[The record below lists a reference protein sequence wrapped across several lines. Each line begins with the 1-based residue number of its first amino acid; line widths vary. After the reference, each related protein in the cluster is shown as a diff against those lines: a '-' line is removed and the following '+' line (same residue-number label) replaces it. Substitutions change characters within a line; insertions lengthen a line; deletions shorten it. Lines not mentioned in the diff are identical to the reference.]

1 MKAHP
6 ELSQAHKAYL
16 MTIKRARRRILAWQ
30 IALFV
35 AFFTIWE
42 LAVRFE

>member
-1 MKAHP
+1 MKAHL

-16 MTIKRARRRILAWQ
+16 MTIKRTHRRILAWQ

-35 AFFTIWE
+35 AFFAIW
-42 LAVRFE
+42 